1 MGRKDARAKRP
12 ASDRRKIIPI
22 TAIIQKY
29 IGTMKLSKRSR
40 GREGL
45 TKRHNEN
52 HHDML
57 SIKLLEGCNNL
68 LPWSSRPGHPENPS
82 GGLPLFMA
90 RGRGSCPV
98 HLPCIQSL
106 NGIISVR
113 GVLRF
118 LALLSPLAVCPSS
131 PSESL
136 LERPG
141 VVAVS
146 SCPSLVR
153 PWLSCSHLGCCQL
166 SIVCRPDACV
176 CWY

>member
-1 MGRKDARAKRP
+1 M
-12 ASDRRKIIPI
+12 
-22 TAIIQKY
+22 
-29 IGTMKLSKRSR
+29 
-40 GREGL
+40 
-45 TKRHNEN
+45 
-52 HHDML
+52 
-57 SIKLLEGCNNL
+57 

-82 GGLPLFMA
+82 GGLPLFVA

-98 HLPCIQSL
+98 HLPCTQSL
-106 NGIISVR
+106 DEIMPGR

-153 PWLSCSHLGCCQL
+153 PRLSCSHLGCCQL

-176 CWY
+176 CRHWYCRWPARATNRAGPRRPLSVLLPGIRRAVPGGLAPVSELLPT

>member
-1 MGRKDARAKRP
+1 MLKRGCPGPSKPFFRQRRAGWAP
-12 ASDRRKIIPI
+12 KI
-22 TAIIQKY
+22 
-29 IGTMKLSKRSR
+29 TMICSAL
-40 GREGL
+40 
-45 TKRHNEN
+45 NF
-52 HHDML
+52 
-57 SIKLLEGCNNL
+57 EGCNNL

-98 HLPCIQSL
+98 HLPCTQSL
-106 NGIISVR
+106 NEIMPGR
-113 GVLRF
+113 GVPRF

-146 SCPSLVR
+146 SCPSLVHPR
-153 PWLSCSHLGCCQL
+153 LSCSHLGCYQL
-166 SIVCRPDACV
+166 SIVRRPDACV

>member
-1 MGRKDARAKRP
+1 MTPRPKRQP
-12 ASDRRKIIPI
+12 
-22 TAIIQKY
+22 T
-29 IGTMKLSKRSR
+29 T
-40 GREGL
+40 
-45 TKRHNEN
+45 
-52 HHDML
+52 L
-57 SIKLLEGCNNL
+57 SIKIFEGCNNL

-82 GGLPLFMA
+82 GGLPLFYA
-90 RGRGSCPV
+90 RGRGPCLD

-106 NGIISVR
+106 NKIISGR
-113 GVLRF
+113 GVLWF

-153 PWLSCSHLGCCQL
+153 PRLSCSHLGCCQL

-176 CWY
+176 CRHWYCRWPARVTDRAGPRRPCPSFYRGSAGAVPGGLAPVSELLPT